1 MPVVGLNL
9 GLNNFRA
16 VEIEKSKGDKVLMN
30 YGTYKNPRINIDTN
44 ESVDIQDYASS
55 LDTFFSEKGFDR
67 KNVVVGLPE
76 NQVFVRTIKLPNMSD
91 KELQSSI
98 QFEAEQY
105 IPLPIKDVTLSFQ
118 KLDPDFNDRDKVNVL
133 LVAARK
139 TIISKYIE
147 IMRKA
152 NITPIGLEPE
162 TLAMSRVLGDKPDAP
177 YATIIAD
184 INTSNTLLV
193 ITYKGYVRLTRS
205 LSVGG
210 DVLTRAVQQALSLD
224 YEQAEEYKKT
234 YGLDT
239 TKVEGKVSEALLPVF
254 ENILNEVKRSKVFFT
269 TRNPNVKIN
278 KVVVSGGTAL
288 MPGLFLHM
296 VNNLDVEVELA
307 NPWKE
312 LSLHQRIES
321 QKDTLLHL
329 GPIFVTPVG
338 LALKEI

>member
-1 MPVVGLNL
+1 MPIVGLNL

-16 VEIEKSKGDKVLMN
+16 VEIEKSKGSVMLTK
-30 YGTYKNPRINIDTN
+30 YGTYKNPRINLETDELADIN
-44 ESVDIQDYASS
+44 EYASA
-55 LDTFFSEKGFDR
+55 LDTFFTEKGFDR
-67 KNVVVGLPE
+67 RNVIAGLPE
-76 NQVFVRTIKLPNMSD
+76 SQVFVRTIKLPDMND

-118 KLDPDFNDRDKVNVL
+118 RLDPDVTDRDKVNVL
-133 LVAARK
+133 LVAAK
-139 TIISKYIE
+139 KSVISKYIE
-147 IMRKA
+147 VLKKA
-152 NITPIGLEPE
+152 NLSPSGLEPE
-162 TLAMSRVLGDKPDAP
+162 TLAMSRALGDRPDAP

-184 INTSNTLLV
+184 INTSNTLLIV
-193 ITYKGYVRLTRS
+193 TYKGFVRLTRS

-234 YGLDT
+234 YGLDN
-239 TKVEGKVSEALLPVF
+239 TKVEGKVSGALVPVF
-254 ENILNEVKRSKVFFT
+254 DNIIAEIKRSKVFFT

-278 KVVVSGGTAL
+278 KVIVSGGTAL
-288 MPGLFLHM
+288 MPGLFLYM

-312 LSLHQRIES
+312 LSLHPKIES
-321 QKDTLLHL
+321 EKDTLLHL
-329 GPIFVTPVG
+329 GPVFVTPVG
-338 LALKEI
+338 LALKEL